1 MIWILFFIHDQH
13 ALSDKD
19 RSKKIFL
26 FMMDFGALLISTL
39 LHIFLNC
46 VMAYFYCLL
55 HCPFLYTLHSNNLS
69 WTPGIDLI
77 IYWQCVNPCW
87 RLYFRKQGMISRTT
101 DMNIRPYTRK
111 FGTSIFDYS
120 TFIQYIRYL
129 GQDKSFHILI
139 EIQNL
144 CVTINIITTRYVVVL
159 YFVISRKKNV
169 IQMFRSIHK
178 FNRHVHTKRD

>member
-55 HCPFLYTLHSNNLS
+55 HCPFLYTLYSNNFC

-87 RLYFRKQGMISRTT
+87 RFYFRKQGMISRTT
-101 DMNIRPYTRK
+101 NMNIRPYARK
-111 FGTSIFDYS
+111 FATSIFDYS
-120 TFIQYIRYL
+120 TTIQYIWYL
-129 GQDKSFHILI
+129 GQDKSFHIWI

-144 CVTINIITTRYVVVL
+144 CITIN
-159 YFVISRKKNV
+159 
-169 IQMFRSIHK
+169 SIVT
-178 FNRHVHTKRD
+178 F